1 MTRQT
6 EDYITLK
13 PIADRFKEIA
23 NSISDEKIKILI
35 KEELKHQIKEQVEFG
50 RTIAEWV
57 EEMLE
62 EDDSWVTLVKQCM
75 EKVLRRNLQSS
86 EVFL

>member
-1 MTRQT
+1 MTERT
-6 EDYITLK
+6 ADYITLK
-13 PIADRFKEIA
+13 PIAERFKEIA
-23 NSISDEKIKILI
+23 NSISDEEIKILI

-75 EKVLRRNLQSS
+75 EKSIR
-86 EVFL
+86 EKFAK

>member
-23 NSISDEKIKILI
+23 NSISDEEIKILI

-75 EKVLRRNLQSS
+75 EKSIK
-86 EVFL
+86 EKFAK